1 MGPVLARGY
10 VAERPAQRSLV
21 GQSLEMTAQPASLVT
36 TDEATDKASVAA
48 FVEDVLAGSG
58 WELEAVR
65 RRSSKLDP
73 PDWYWAQFDILIN
86 KEGDERRLRLV
97 AKGALNP
104 AAWVRLSERL
114 ARLSAG
120 RRCDPIHS
128 VGYPRL
134 FPETQQAYSRYPFDP
149 PIHHLP

>member
-21 GQSLEMTAQPASLVT
+21 GQSLEMTTQTASLVT
-36 TDEATDKASVAA
+36 MDEATDKASVAA

-73 PDWYWAQFDILIN
+73 PDWYWAQFNILIN
-86 KEGDERRLRLV
+86 KEGDEPRLRLSPQWT
-97 AKGALNP
+97 LNP
-104 AAWVRLSERL
+104 
-114 ARLSAG
+114 
-120 RRCDPIHS
+120 
-128 VGYPRL
+128 
-134 FPETQQAYSRYPFDP
+134 P
-149 PIHHLP
+149 PWLPLRHNPP